1 MTAEQQGTVALMHG
15 DREFPSFAAMLELTT
30 AAAPHR
36 DPKSL
41 RRGVF
46 HNSHRLDD
54 GRWTWRYDTIREF
67 PDFDGLWD
75 GVAGLSAPI
84 RLVRGGKSGFVS
96 DADADELGRRAQA
109 FRGVQVVENS
119 GHSVQSDQPRALI
132 DILRGVL
139 DGG

>member
-1 MTAEQQGTVALMHG
+1 MHG
-15 DREFPSFAAMLELTT
+15 DREFPSFAAMVELTT

-46 HNSHRLDD
+46 HNSRQLDD
-54 GRWTWRYDTIREF
+54 GRWTWRYDSIREV

-75 GVAGLSAPI
+75 DLDGLAAPI
-84 RLVRGGKSGFVS
+84 TLVRGGTSGFVTGE
-96 DADADELGRRAQA
+96 DAAELERRAQQ

-119 GHSVQSDQPRALI
+119 GHSVQSDQPRVLI
-132 DILRGVL
+132 ELLRGVL